1 MNEEEAQKSTSPDSS
16 ADVPDEVMSPPAAGG
31 SEGRQPRSASRPWEA
46 VAAVSAAAGVIVAL
60 AVGLPSVL
68 SDRSAESDRPPA
80 AVSPTSA
87 PAQAPSPSPAPPV
100 TILTPTS
107 TEGATVECVK
117 DACAIEVRGR
127 TRAAA
132 GLHSYVLIAR
142 ECCPGDTPR
151 FYVQWDSTKEVPGG
165 DWVALAYV
173 QKPPVNATFQ
183 IKAILT
189 TSAVRATPGADDL
202 IVWSDD
208 MAEAVGLVAETPTVT
223 VKVADVVQATAF
235 CDCS

>member
-1 MNEEEAQKSTSPDSS
+1 MNEEEVQKGTPPGSS
-16 ADVPDEVMSPPAAGG
+16 DGVSDKDASPPAIGG
-31 SEGRQPRSASRPWEA
+31 SEGLQSRSPSRLWEA
-46 VAAVSAAAGVIVAL
+46 VVGVSTAAGVIVAL
-60 AVGLPSVL
+60 AVGLPNVL
-68 SDRSAESDRPPA
+68 SDRSAKSDRLPASAPPA
-80 AVSPTSA
+80 PSSSP
-87 PAQAPSPSPAPPV
+87 PPPV
-100 TILTPTS
+100 MILTPTS
-107 TEGATVECVK
+107 TDGVTVKCVK
-117 DACAIEVRGR
+117 DACAVEVRGR

-142 ECCPGDTPR
+142 ECCPGDAPR
-151 FYVQWDSTKEVPGG
+151 YYVQWDSTKEVPGG

-202 IVWSDD
+202 VVWSDD
-208 MAEAVGLVAETPTVT
+208 MAKAVGLVAETPTVT
-223 VKVADVVQATAF
+223 VKVSGVIQATAF

>member
-1 MNEEEAQKSTSPDSS
+1 M
-16 ADVPDEVMSPPAAGG
+16 
-31 SEGRQPRSASRPWEA
+31 
-46 VAAVSAAAGVIVAL
+46 IVAL
-60 AVGLPSVL
+60 AVGLPNLL
-68 SDRSAESDRPPA
+68 SDRSAESDRLPASAPPA
-80 AVSPTSA
+80 S
-87 PAQAPSPSPAPPV
+87 APSPSPPPPV
-100 TILTPTS
+100 MILTPTS
-107 TEGATVECVK
+107 TGGATVECVK

-127 TRAAA
+127 TRAAT

-142 ECCPGDTPR
+142 ECCPGDAPR
-151 FYVQWDSTKEVPGG
+151 YYVQWDSTKEVPGG

-189 TSAVRATPGADDL
+189 TSAIRATPGPDDL

-208 MAEAVGLVAETPTVT
+208 MAKAVGLVAETPTVT
-223 VKVADVVQATAF
+223 VKVAGIVQATAF